1 MIVGVIYGFLE
12 KKLYYSFWQIR
23 VRWAIRG
30 IGFSEKLDFRRVVRF
45 ALAGGFV
52 AADLISHF
60 VPPSLPFLYL
70 SLCVS
75 QPPLLQAMANW
86 TCPAHCCCIHSWYET
101 DVRSLTGKPRGWSRL
116 CSLFLPAVLPVGI
129 VRRASEFLLLQ
140 HTRDALHPRM
150 YVHVCTQSNATVT
163 FVRWKCSYLQIF
175 LPFLSSIRL
184 LL

>member
-1 MIVGVIYGFLE
+1 MIVGVIYGFSE

-30 IGFSEKLDFRRVVRF
+30 IGFSEKLDFRRVARF

-52 AADLISHF
+52 AADLISHL

-75 QPPLLQAMANW
+75 QPPLLQANW
-86 TCPAHCCCIHSWYET
+86 TCPAHCCCIHRYET

-140 HTRDALHPRM
+140 HTRAALHPRM
-150 YVHVCTQSNATVT
+150 YVHVRVYAVKRNSNV
-163 FVRWKCSYLQIF
+163 C
-175 LPFLSSIRL
+175 
-184 LL
+184 